1 MAMADHWRG
10 EEELLA
16 ELGEALRSA
25 QEVPARFVEAGKAAF
40 SWRDLDAELATLS
53 YDSVTAE
60 RSTGVRAGSA
70 PLRALTFSGRDFTIE
85 LEVGSG
91 DLHGQVVPAQPGE
104 LDVETRDGTVMT
116 VPVDDVGW
124 FVVRPKPVGRFR
136 LRLRVGTGHIVLTD
150 WTAV

>member
-1 MAMADHWRG
+1 MAMADHWSSQ
-10 EEELLA
+10 EELLA

-25 QEVPARFVEAGKAAF
+25 QEVPAGFVEAGKAAF

-53 YDSVTAE
+53 HDSAAA
-60 RSTGVRAGSA
+60 RPAGVRADAA

-104 LDVETRDGTVMT
+104 LDVETREGTVLT
-116 VPVDDVGW
+116 VPVDEVGW
-124 FVVRPKPVGRFR
+124 FVVRPKPAGRFR
-136 LRLRVGTGHIVLTD
+136 LRVRIRSGHIVLTD
-150 WTAV
+150 WTTV